1 MKTIQQWV
9 SRTLPDTTQST
20 PVLYKSYSTWVRDK
34 QLGNPE
40 SFSLFKTMFKSMT
53 SEIVEDVPEPI
64 VVEPE
69 VEPEPTIVEESILE
83 TIEEVQIEEVIP
95 EIEPLQEP
103 EPVIIGEEEI
113 FKQVVNYTRSICDPH
128 STDYAFICSGDS
140 GLGKTVEITNTL
152 KEILGPE
159 SNTRQ
164 FISFKELENYE
175 VEISTEEEEVEELQ
189 WIEGPTK
196 VQTMNLYI
204 FLYREN
210 GKVLLFDDAD
220 SLIDNPKNFDILKKV
235 LDSKRIRKVGY
246 GAKPIILKK
255 ADSEGED
262 VVIPNSFECTSRI
275 IVVTNKPFYKMDKA
289 LLTRSL
295 VAEIDLS
302 AEECLKRVKRLLPYL
317 CQDDPRVSQEIRQEV
332 LEYLMTISSLFK
344 KLDLRSVEQS
354 IKERLRN
361 PDSWKELVKRSLL
374 IKDKD
379 GKN

>member
-40 SFSLFKTMFKSMT
+40 SFSLFKTMLKSTT
-53 SEIVEDVPEPI
+53 SEIIEDVSEP
-64 VVEPE
+64 VV
-69 VEPEPTIVEESILE
+69 
-83 TIEEVQIEEVIP
+83 
-95 EIEPLQEP
+95 IEPKLEPEP
-103 EPVIIGEEEI
+103 EPVIVEEIVPEVIQEVVEEEPIPEVESESIIIGEEEI
-113 FKQVVNYTRSICDPH
+113 FKQVVNYTRSICDPC

-140 GLGKTVEITNTL
+140 GLGKTVEITTTL
-152 KEILGPE
+152 KELLGPE
-159 SNTRQ
+159 SDTRQ
-164 FISFKELENYE
+164 FISVKELENYE

-196 VQTMNLYI
+196 IQTMNLYI

-210 GKVLLFDDAD
+210 GKVILFDDAD

-235 LDSKRIRKVGY
+235 LDSKKIRKVGY

-262 VVIPNSFECTSRI
+262 VIIPNSFECTSRI

-295 VAEIDLS
+295 VAEINLS
-302 AEECLKRVKRLLPYL
+302 AEECLKRVQRLLPYL

-332 LEYLMTISSLFK
+332 LDYLMTISNLFK

-379 GKN
+379 SKN